1 MSQTRRM
8 SFMEAATSVA
18 AGFLLSLGMQVVLFP
33 AVGLQTTLAQNLKLA
48 LGFTVLSLVR
58 SYAVRRVFEYLG
70 RSRTPGGGSISN
82 EINALTGRPGICTHG
97 HNSNRGAKA
106 GE

>member
-1 MSQTRRM
+1 M

-18 AGFLLSLGMQVVLFP
+18 AGFLLSLGMQVLLFP
-33 AVGLQTTLAQNLKLA
+33 AVGLQSTLTQNLKLA
-48 LGFTVLSLVR
+48 LGFTVLSLAR
-58 SYAVRRVFEYLG
+58 GYGVRRVFEHLG
-70 RSRTPGGGSISN
+70 RTGTPGSGSISR
-82 EINALTGRPGICTHG
+82 EINTLAGRPDTCTCG